1 MARDWIDEHLLG
13 MPGCEKD
20 WKAEWEW
27 WRYQVGGKLFAAT
40 MTPGPSYDAAYAG
53 RDLLS
58 LKCDPAWAEAL
69 RAEHAGILPGF
80 YADKRHWV
88 SVDLGSDVSDELL
101 RELIGH
107 THALVFSKLTKKAQR
122 ANHGEGAERGGAD
135 ATSPRSSR

>member
-1 MARDWIDEHLLG
+1 M
-13 MPGCEKD
+13 
-20 WKAEWEW
+20 
-27 WRYQVGGKLFAAT
+27 GGKLFAAT

-58 LKCDPAWAEAL
+58 LKCAEAL

-80 YADKRHWV
+80 YADKRHWI

-107 THALVFSKLTKKAQR
+107 SHALVFSKLTKKAQR
-122 ANHGEGAERGGAD
+122 AILGEGA
-135 ATSPRSSR
+135 

>member
-58 LKCDPAWAEAL
+58 LKCDPAWAEAPTS
-69 RAEHAGILPGF
+69 AT
-80 YADKRHWV
+80 
-88 SVDLGSDVSDELL
+88 GSPLTWAVTCPMSCCASSSDTPT
-101 RELIGH
+101 R
-107 THALVFSKLTKKAQR
+107 SC
-122 ANHGEGAERGGAD
+122 
-135 ATSPRSSR
+135 SPS